1 MTFVGAGGEG
11 GRGATLYP
19 HIYNKFLCDKK
30 EERREN
36 KQMRRLKRLRRLEAK
51 GKTDTKRYGRL
62 KDKVYNP
69 FGK

>member
-1 MTFVGAGGEG
+1 MGYKMSGLLFFSD
-11 GRGATLYP
+11 P
-19 HIYNKFLCDKK
+19 DNKK

>member
-1 MTFVGAGGEG
+1 MTYKMNGPLFFND
-11 GRGATLYP
+11 P
-19 HIYNKFLCDKK
+19 DNKK

-36 KQMRRLKRLRRLEAK
+36 KQTRRLKRLRRLEAK
-51 GKTDTKRYGRL
+51 GKTNTKRYDRL